1 LKKDKNKTKMVPN
14 IIAIKDS
21 APIIVL
27 MEERTEGSTE
37 NQIINMI
44 KNSIELKNS
53 KNQLMMK
60 SLMRIK
66 KVKEIKKNQ
75 KLSRMKMELTSIL
88 IKLFKS

>member
-1 LKKDKNKTKMVPN
+1 MVPN